1 MYALRREAAEAPE
14 CVCHGNLLG
23 SSSVAEAYLPRE
35 RREARGVDLV
45 VELRNV
51 TESVVRPGK
60 KVSFVERRIRR
71 IVNARSVTIGLAVT
85 FVGLALI
92 GGVIIRFVDDE
103 NFPSVG
109 VGIWWALQTV
119 TTVGYGDVV
128 PSTFAGR
135 TIGGLVMVIGIA
147 FISFVTAGV
156 TSTLVQRSAREGSEA
171 DRAHQEEIAERIV
184 DQLTELGKRLDAI
197 DSKLAG

>member
-1 MYALRREAAEAPE
+1 MQGESTWSLNFEDVPE
-14 CVCHGNLLG
+14 SL
-23 SSSVAEAYLPRE
+23 
-35 RREARGVDLV
+35 
-45 VELRNV
+45 
-51 TESVVRPGK
+51 VRPGK

-71 IVNARSVTIGLAVT
+71 IVNARSVTLGLAVT
-85 FVGLALI
+85 FVGLALV

>member
-1 MYALRREAAEAPE
+1 MP
-14 CVCHGNLLG
+14 
-23 SSSVAEAYLPRE
+23 
-35 RREARGVDLV
+35 
-45 VELRNV
+45 
-51 TESVVRPGK
+51 ESVVRPGK

-71 IVNARSVTIGLAVT
+71 IVNARSVTIGLALT
-85 FVGLALI
+85 FVGLALV

-109 VGIWWALQTV
+109 LGIWWALQTV

-128 PSTFAGR
+128 PTTVAGR
-135 TIGGLVMVIGIA
+135 TVGGIVMVIGIA
-147 FISFVTAGV
+147 FIAFVTAGV
-156 TSTLVQRSAREGSEA
+156 TSTLVQRAAKVESEA

>member
-1 MYALRREAAEAPE
+1 LNFDEMPE
-14 CVCHGNLLG
+14 
-23 SSSVAEAYLPRE
+23 SFI
-35 RREARGVDLV
+35 
-45 VELRNV
+45 
-51 TESVVRPGK
+51 RPGK
-60 KVSFVERRIRR
+60 KMSFVERRIRK
-71 IVNARSVTIGLAVT
+71 IVNARSVTLGLAVT

-92 GGVIIRFVDDE
+92 GGVIIRFVDHE

-128 PSTFAGR
+128 PTTLAGR

-156 TSTLVQRSAREGSEA
+156 TSALVQRAARMESDA
-171 DRAHQEEIAERIV
+171 DREHREEIAQRIV
-184 DQLTELGKRLDAI
+184 GELAELDKRLQAI
-197 DSKLAG
+197 DAKLAR

>member
-1 MYALRREAAEAPE
+1 LNFEDVPE
-14 CVCHGNLLG
+14 SL
-23 SSSVAEAYLPRE
+23 
-35 RREARGVDLV
+35 
-45 VELRNV
+45 
-51 TESVVRPGK
+51 VRPGK

-71 IVNARSVTIGLAVT
+71 IVNARSVTLGLAVT
-85 FVGLALI
+85 FVGLALV

-184 DQLTELGKRLDAI
+184 DQLTDLGKRLDAI
-197 DSKLAG
+197 DSKLAS

>member
-1 MYALRREAAEAPE
+1 VYALRREAAEAPE

-23 SSSVAEAYLPRE
+23 SYGVPKRTCLANGE
-35 RREARGVDLV
+35 RQG
-45 VELRNV
+45 
-51 TESVVRPGK
+51 ESTCSLNFEDVPESRVRPGK

-71 IVNARSVTIGLAVT
+71 IVNARSVTLGLAVT
-85 FVGLALI
+85 FVGLALV

>member
-1 MYALRREAAEAPE
+1 MYALRREAAEAPV

-23 SSSVAEAYLPRE
+23 SYSVAEAYLPPRTE
-35 RREARGVDLV
+35 RQGESACSLNSHGMP
-45 VELRNV
+45 
-51 TESVVRPGK
+51 ESVVRPGK

-71 IVNARSVTIGLAVT
+71 IVNARSVTIGLALT
-85 FVGLALI
+85 FVGLALV

-109 VGIWWALQTV
+109 LGIWWALQTV

-128 PSTFAGR
+128 PTSVAGR
-135 TIGGLVMVIGIA
+135 TVGGLVMVIGIA

-156 TSTLVQRSAREGSEA
+156 TSTLVQRSAKEESEA
-171 DRAHQEEIAERIV
+171 DRAHQEEIAKRIV

-197 DSKLAG
+197 DSKLTG